1 MNKTNILKKIIILAL
16 ILALPG
22 FLYYLLTVQGKNRYQ
37 PLPFFGPKELAK
49 TTHKVKGKDI
59 PDTLYHTL
67 SDFHLN
73 DQDNNP
79 VSFKTFDGKI
89 FIATFFYTHC
99 STICNEVN
107 KNISV
112 LANGYAKNKMIDFV
126 SITVDPQ
133 RDTAPVLKQY
143 AEKFNAPAGKWLFL
157 TGDTSTIYPL
167 ARNGFLVNAL
177 KVTNDD
183 FIYSDKVI
191 LIDQN
196 KRIRGYYSGTD
207 PDDVTRLDNEIK
219 VLVSEVLRSKDKA
232 VY

>member
-1 MNKTNILKKIIILAL
+1 MSKTNILKKIIILAL

-37 PLPFFGPKELAK
+37 PLPFFGPKQLAK

-67 SDFHLN
+67 SDFNLN
-73 DQDNNP
+73 DQDGNP
-79 VSFKTFDGKI
+79 VSFKTLEGKI
-89 FIATFFYTHC
+89 FITTFFYTHC
-99 STICNEVN
+99 PTICSEVN

-133 RDTAPVLKQY
+133 RDTAPILKQY

-157 TGDTSTIYPL
+157 TGDTSIIYPL
-167 ARNGFLVNAL
+167 SRNGFLVNAL

-232 VY
+232 LY